1 MCGCVCVCVWV
12 CVCVCVWSVCG
23 CVSRGHFLSDI
34 IIIMII
40 NLRKRQFVAHER
52 NSTSAP
58 IFG

>member
-1 MCGCVCVCVWV
+1 MCVGVCVCVCVE
-12 CVCVCVWSVCG
+12 CVWSVCG

>member
-1 MCGCVCVCVWV
+1 MCVGVCVCVE
-12 CVCVCVWSVCG
+12 CVWSVCG

-40 NLRKRQFVAHER
+40 NKRRKRQFVAHER